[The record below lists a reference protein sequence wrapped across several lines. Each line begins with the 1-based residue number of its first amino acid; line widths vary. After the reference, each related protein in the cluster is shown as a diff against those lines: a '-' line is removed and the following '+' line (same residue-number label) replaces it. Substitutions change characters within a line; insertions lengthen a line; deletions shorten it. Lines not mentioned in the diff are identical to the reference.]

1 MLVKLKTHFSLS
13 KVRRSRTPFRLKS
26 STLVEVLVAMIIL
39 MTVFAIG
46 MMIFA
51 NITKSNRSSQHKTIR
66 MQMRELALRS
76 ANDSTLNQQLS
87 IDAIDYYI
95 ESSILKKLDDRKL
108 IKVYAKSH
116 NQAAVR
122 DSLLYISN

>member
-1 MLVKLKTHFSLS
+1 
-13 KVRRSRTPFRLKS
+13 
-26 STLVEVLVAMIIL
+26 MIIL